1 MLLDMEDY
9 EVSGVTH
16 LGPAEGLIMGAAT
29 ILKVL
34 SVVVIG
40 VSGVSDR

>member
-1 MLLDMEDY
+1 MGQ
-9 EVSGVTH
+9 SGVTH

-34 SVVVIG
+34 SVVIG